1 MATEAAVTADSASV
15 RERLIEAL
23 QLDLV
28 GPDAGLGDEREILP
42 RMPSRWYLTGYLVP
56 WGSEAMAASAG
67 ALRGDDDAAEAEG
80 GEEADGD
87 EAEVDETV
95 DEPGLP
101 GGLDDATTPEPVSA
115 QPRHLP
121 SSMGLTVL
129 APAAA
134 RQVEVTVSWG
144 DYHRKEIPAADGRT
158 RRRWKRTP
166 RRETLTVA
174 LDPGAKAEG
183 DSQELPVARSGLVL
197 AVVQRPAAAPGL
209 APDTRA
215 VSIFLVNRRRPAP
228 KDRRDEACAFQ
239 AALEAKCDAG
249 WAARPDPR
257 AMASDDWDDR
267 VADLQYRDL
276 GEYAVGHNAATA
288 ATVEDGVCRLVRTAW
303 LPQGEVEQVQP
314 RDLPGV
320 ELGMDALA
328 QLADAAAARQAM
340 TPLIGEYRDWIA
352 AQRQALPAEARRRE
366 TADQLLRDAAQ
377 AADRIEKGLNLL
389 QDAQVLTAF
398 RLANRAMAAAAR
410 QRQAA
415 AGEAPTAPRWRPFQL
430 AFLLMNLPS
439 LAQPDA
445 AEREIVDL
453 LFFPTGGGKTEA
465 YLGLAAFALVLRRL
479 RHPGPGGAGLTV
491 LMRYTLR
498 LLTLDQLGRA
508 AALVCALE
516 LEREKDRSQLGDWP
530 FEIGLWVGSAATPN
544 YMGRKGDRQENTAR
558 ELTRQFKNDSKHH
571 PAPIPLENCPWCG
584 TKFDR
589 DSFCLFPNPDCPTDL
604 HVRCANFHCAFSRDR
619 HLPIVAVDEPLYRR
633 LPGFVIATVD
643 KFAALPWRGEVGKLL
658 GRVDRYDPEGFY
670 GPCEPNPGQ
679 PLPGGMLPP
688 PDLIIQDEL
697 HLISGPLGTMAG
709 LYETALDALCRRDG
723 APRGPKI
730 VASTATVRR
739 AETQIRALFN
749 RRMTAVFPPPGP
761 DRRDNFFARTAPAA
775 ETAPRLYLGVPA
787 QGRGPKV
794 AMLRVYL
801 ALLAAGER
809 WYQALGRKGEPNPA
823 DPYMTV
829 VGYFNSLRELGGA
842 RRLIEDE
849 IRERLKAY
857 GKRKREG
864 ESVGLF
870 ADRRIKASPT
880 ELTSRVS
887 TADVAEAKR
896 LLALPFADKAAV
908 DVAIATNMISVGI
921 DVQRLGTMVVFG
933 QPKTS
938 AEYIQASSRIGRDP
952 QRPGLVVTIL
962 NVNKPRDRSHY
973 ERFGHYHRTFYR
985 AIEASSA
992 TPFSPRALDRGLAA
1006 ALVGLARHK
1015 RGELTPPLGA
1025 AAMVELRA
1033 DEDAAAVFAQRAREH
1048 ADMESA
1054 DADRLAR
1061 LTGDRASSLLDC
1073 WAWVAENLQKDGVRL
1088 QYSKEIGA
1096 ASQLLQDYLSDAVQG
1111 LPPASWQM
1119 RFRAPRSLRDVE
1131 PAVKLWVQTLAGS
1144 DPPPESA

>member
-1 MATEAAVTADSASV
+1 MAMGPAPVTSRDV
-15 RERLIEAL
+15 REGLVAAL

-28 GPDAGLGDEREILP
+28 GPDAALGDEREILA

-56 WGSEAMAASAG
+56 WGSEAVAG
-67 ALRGDDDAAEAEG
+67 AARRDDAAG
-80 GEEADGD
+80 GEGEDEAGGED
-87 EAEVDETV
+87 AEVDETV
-95 DEPGLP
+95 DAPGET
-101 GGLDDATTPEPVSA
+101 GGLDDDATPEPASA

-134 RQVEVTVSWG
+134 RQMEITVSWG
-144 DYHRKEIPAADGRT
+144 DYRRKETPAGGGART
-158 RRRWKRTP
+158 RSRWERTP

-174 LDPGAKAEG
+174 LGDGGKAEG
-183 DSQELPVARSGLVL
+183 ATRELPVAKSGLAL
-197 AVVQRPAAAPGL
+197 SVVQRPAPAPGL
-209 APDTRA
+209 APGTRA

-228 KDRRDEACAFQ
+228 QDRRDEAYAFQ
-239 AALEAKCDAG
+239 AALEARCEEG
-249 WAARPDPR
+249 WTARPDPR

-276 GEYAVGHNAATA
+276 GEYAVGHNVATA
-288 ATVEDGVCRLVRTAW
+288 AIVENGVCRLVRTAW
-303 LPQGEVEQVQP
+303 LPQGEVEHVRP
-314 RDLPGV
+314 REIPAA
-320 ELGMDALA
+320 ELGMDVLA
-328 QLADAAAARQAM
+328 ELDDPAAARQAM
-340 TPLIGEYRDWIA
+340 APLVSEYRKWIA
-352 AQRQALPAEARRRE
+352 AQRQGLPADARRRE
-366 TADQLLRDAAQ
+366 TAEELLRDAAQ
-377 AADRIEKGLNLL
+377 AAGRIETGLALL
-389 QDAQVLTAF
+389 DDEQVFAAF
-398 RLANRAMAAAAR
+398 RVANRAMAAAAR

-415 AGEAPTAPRWRPFQL
+415 SGDAPAAPRWRPFQL
-430 AFLLMNLPS
+430 AFLLMNLAS
-439 LAQPDA
+439 LAQPEG

-479 RHPGPGGAGLTV
+479 RHPGPGGAGVTV

-498 LLTLDQLGRA
+498 LLTLDQLSRA

-516 LEREKDRSQLGDWP
+516 LEREKNPSLLGEWP

-544 YMGRKGDRQENTAR
+544 YMGRQGDRQENTAR
-558 ELTRQFKNDSKHH
+558 ELTRQFKNDTKR

-589 DSFCLFPNPDCPTDL
+589 NSFWLAPNANFPTDL
-604 HVRCANFHCAFSRDR
+604 HVRCADHRCAFSRER

-643 KFAALPWRGEVGKLL
+643 KFAALPWRGEVGKLF
-658 GRVDRYDPEGFY
+658 GRVDRCDGEGFF
-670 GPCEPNPGQ
+670 GPCEPGRGQ

-739 AETQIRALFN
+739 AGTQIRALFN
-749 RRMTAVFPPPGP
+749 RRITTVFPPPGP
-761 DRRDNFFARTAPAA
+761 DRRDNFFAQTAPAA
-775 ETAPRLYLGVPA
+775 ETPPRLYLGVPA

-809 WYQALGRKGEPNPA
+809 WYRELRGQGGSNPA

-849 IRERLKAY
+849 IRERLEAY

-864 ESVGLF
+864 ESVGQF
-870 ADRRIKASPT
+870 ANRRIKAEPT

-896 LLALPFADKAAV
+896 RLALPFTDRAAV

-921 DVQRLGTMVVFG
+921 DIQRLGTMVVFG

-952 QRPGLVVTIL
+952 LRPGLVVTIL

-973 ERFGHYHRTFYR
+973 ERFGHYHHTFYR

-1015 RGELTPPLGA
+1015 RAELTPPPGA
-1025 AAMVELRA
+1025 GAMVDLRA
-1033 DEDAAAVFAQRAREH
+1033 NEDAGDAFARRAREH
-1048 ADMESA
+1048 AQLDSA
-1054 DADRLAR
+1054 EAERLGR
-1061 LTGDRASSLLDC
+1061 LTADRASSLLDC
-1073 WAWVAENLQKDGVRL
+1073 WARVAADLQGNGVRL
-1088 QYSKEIGA
+1088 QYGAEIGA
-1096 ASQLLQDYLSDAVQG
+1096 ATQLLQDFLSPAIAG
-1111 LPPASWQM
+1111 LPAHSWQV

-1131 PAVKLWVQTLAGS
+1131 PAVKLWVQTLAGN
-1144 DPPPESA
+1144 DLPPEGA